1 MLNVIMMSC
10 IMKSAALLSA
20 LRFNVI
26 MPSAV
31 APNCSSL
38 LGVCKVNVVMQNV
51 IILSVVAPNI
61 WRSALKLTTK
71 LILAPVLLKLLQF

>member
-1 MLNVIMMSC
+1 
-10 IMKSAALLSA
+10 MKSAALLSA

-26 MPSAV
+26 MPSVV
-31 APNCSSL
+31 APNFSSL
-38 LGVCKVNVVMQNV
+38 LGVCKLNVVILNV

-61 WRSALKLTTK
+61 CHSALKLTSK